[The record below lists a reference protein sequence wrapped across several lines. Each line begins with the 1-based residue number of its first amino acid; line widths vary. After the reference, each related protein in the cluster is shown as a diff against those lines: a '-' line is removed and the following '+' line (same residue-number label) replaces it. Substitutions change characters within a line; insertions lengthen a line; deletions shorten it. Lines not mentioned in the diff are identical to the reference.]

1 MRRWAKA
8 HPELFVWVLTELEL
22 ETRLGQILE
31 ERAGAKHEEVLAGN
45 AEIVPT
51 SIYCYGKLLLFKYEL
66 SPLIDAEIEDVG
78 PVSSHVPP
86 QNTEAEQSLLGSL
99 LVTDGSEEWLVL
111 DAAELCDEEILD
123 AVYEKVIEL
132 HRQDIID
139 LRS

>member
-1 MRRWAKA
+1 MSRGRRLGRVAVRRWAKA
-8 HPELFVWVLTELEL
+8 HPELFVLVLTELEL

-31 ERAGAKHEEVLAGN
+31 ERAGAEHEEVLAGN

-51 SIYCYGKLLLFKYEL
+51 SIYCYGKLLVFKYEL
-66 SPLIDAEIEDVG
+66 SPLIDAEIEDV
-78 PVSSHVPP
+78 
-86 QNTEAEQSLLGSL
+86 
-99 LVTDGSEEWLVL
+99 SEESLVL